1 MQGNESLNSGIKT
14 VKKRRGGKRKRET
27 LEAMIYTNMDLA
39 EETPDSMSNGEL
51 RNVAAD
57 TG

>member
-14 VKKRRGGKRKRET
+14 VKKWRGRKRKRET

-39 EETPDSMSNGEL
+39 EETPDSRTS
-51 RNVAAD
+51 
-57 TG
+57 